1 MSSIVA
7 NTALSSIKPLTLIVP
22 CIFMNVVQYKRRQED
37 SVGGISICLL
47 GQDEVSELVIA
58 YLIDVNL
65 T

>member
-1 MSSIVA
+1 
-7 NTALSSIKPLTLIVP
+7 
-22 CIFMNVVQYKRRQED
+22 MNVVQYKRRQED

-65 T
+65 TYLISYSVCT